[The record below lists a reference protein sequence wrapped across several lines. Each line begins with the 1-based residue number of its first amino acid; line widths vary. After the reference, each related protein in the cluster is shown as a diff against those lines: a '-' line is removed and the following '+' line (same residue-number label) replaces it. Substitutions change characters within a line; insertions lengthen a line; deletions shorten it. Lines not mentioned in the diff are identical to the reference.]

1 MTVPRPSKYPMKIH
15 ERYEQMVKVLEL
27 WKKKNTRFY
36 GYLEGLGIVN
46 MKVIA
51 VPKSQNPKMS

>member
-1 MTVPRPSKYPMKIH
+1 MKFH

-27 WKKKNTRFY
+27 WKKKY

>member
-1 MTVPRPSKYPMKIH
+1 MKIH

-27 WKKKNTRFY
+27 WKKKKNTRFY

>member
-1 MTVPRPSKYPMKIH
+1 M
-15 ERYEQMVKVLEL
+15 E
-27 WKKKNTRFY
+27 KKN